1 MCKTCL
7 AATSWQPVEP
17 APYLSF
23 FMRERDLLALEFD
36 KVLQLL
42 ADCALSSAG
51 QEACLALRPQIAEP
65 LVREDSERTWQ
76 CFRVV
81 EERLSLPLGAFPD
94 IRPTFEWADHGGA
107 ALEGQKLL
115 DILAVVTR
123 SRLLATFFRR
133 DAAGFDRL
141 RGYAGRLPA
150 LPDLEAALQRCLDEN
165 GTLKDAASPT
175 LRSLRRQVHALAD
188 DIEQR
193 LQRTLRSSEAKDT
206 VTDHF
211 VTIRNNRFVIPVR
224 PNFQTRLPGI
234 VQDRSGSGETV
245 FIEPLFAVELNN
257 RLLLAQKEVA
267 AEEHRILSWLTALV
281 REHLDQLKQ
290 AFATLTEIDVLHAKV
305 VFAHKYGATQPHF
318 GSAIQLRCAKHPLL
332 TASNKS
338 VVPIDLI
345 LPNDKRGLIITGP
358 NTGGKTVA
366 LKTLGLI
373 CLMAQTGFLI
383 PTDEAN
389 ELPVFRS
396 VFADIGDAQSLEQS
410 LSTFSAHITNVREIL
425 AALSEPALILFDEP
439 GGGTDPAEGGALA
452 NGLLT
457 FLKERHVALAVATHL
472 NPVKLFTMVDGS
484 YQIAAVA
491 FDLDTLQ
498 PQYQLQYDVIGQSLG
513 LPMARR
519 LGLPEE
525 VCRAA
530 EATLSGEARQFS
542 EALARL
548 EASSATLERERT
560 RIQAERE
567 QLTALRMRQQQL
579 LAEAEEKR
587 RQVWQDE
594 VREAKLLVR
603 QVRAEGR
610 EVVAQLRKNL
620 QTPRVSPGTARRD
633 LAQFLHEQEKGI
645 KAKEQLFQ
653 TETVS
658 DTPPPQIGDE
668 VEIRN
673 GKIQGTLLTINATKA
688 RIRRGGMT
696 FEVPT
701 AQIAPVH
708 GASKRKQAP
717 SVRVAVER
725 SASSRPEINL
735 LGLRVREA
743 LPRLE
748 VFLDRAIL
756 SNQPSVRIV
765 HGMGT
770 GALRRAIREY
780 LSDSPY
786 CASFDEAPRSEGGG
800 GATVAELSS

>member
-1 MCKTCL
+1 
-7 AATSWQPVEP
+7 
-17 APYLSF
+17 
-23 FMRERDLLALEFD
+23 MRERDLLALEFD

-65 LVREDSERTWQ
+65 FVKEDSERTWQ

-81 EERLSLPLGAFPD
+81 EERLSLPLGSFPD

-165 GTLKDAASPT
+165 GTLKDAASPA
-175 LRSLRRQVHALAD
+175 LRSLRRQVHSLGE

-193 LQRTLRSSEAKDT
+193 LQRTLRSSEAKDV
-206 VTDHF
+206 VTDQF
-211 VTIRNNRFVIPVR
+211 ITIRNNRFVIPVR
-224 PNFQTRLPGI
+224 PNFQARLAGI

-257 RLLLAQKEVA
+257 RLLLAHKEVA
-267 AEEHRILSWLTALV
+267 AEEHRILLWLTALV

-305 VFAHKYGATQPHF
+305 VFAQKYGATKPHF
-318 GSAIQLRCAKHPLL
+318 GSAIQLRSAKHPLL
-332 TASNKS
+332 LASDKP
-338 VVPIDLI
+338 VVPIDLL
-345 LPNDKRGLIITGP
+345 LPNNKRGLIITGP

-389 ELPVFRS
+389 ELPVFRG

-410 LSTFSAHITNVREIL
+410 LSTFSAHITNVSEIL
-425 AALSEPALILFDEP
+425 AALSEPALVLFDEP

-457 FLKERHVALAVATHL
+457 FLKERHVALAIATHL
-472 NPVKLFTMVDGS
+472 SPVKLFTLVDGS

-498 PQYQLQYDVIGQSLG
+498 PQYQLQYDVMGQSLG

-530 EATLSGEARQFS
+530 EATLSAEARQFS

-548 EASSATLERERT
+548 EAASVTLERERT
-560 RIQAERE
+560 QLQAERE
-567 QLTALRMRQQQL
+567 QATALRMRGQRL

-603 QVRAEGR
+603 RVREEGR
-610 EVVAQLRKNL
+610 EVIAQLRKNL
-620 QTPRVSPGTARRD
+620 QTPQVSPGSVRRD
-633 LAQFLHEQEKGI
+633 LAQFLHEQEKGL
-645 KAKEQLFQ
+645 KAKEQIFR
-653 TETVS
+653 TERVS
-658 DTPPPQIGDE
+658 DMPPPQIGDE
-668 VEIRN
+668 VEIRK
-673 GKIQGTLLTINATKA
+673 GKIQGTLLTINGTKA

-701 AQIAPVH
+701 AQIAPMR
-708 GASKRKQAP
+708 AAPKQKQAR
-717 SVRVAVER
+717 VRVAVEHA
-725 SASSRPEINL
+725 ASSRPEINL

-748 VFLDRAIL
+748 IFLDRAIL
-756 SNQPSVRIV
+756 SNQSSVRIV
-765 HGMGT
+765 HGMGS
-770 GALRRAIREY
+770 GALRRAVREY

-786 CASFDEAPRSEGGG
+786 CASFDEAPRHEGGG

>member
-1 MCKTCL
+1 
-7 AATSWQPVEP
+7 
-17 APYLSF
+17 
-23 FMRERDLLALEFD
+23 MRDRDLLALEFD
-36 KVLQLL
+36 KVLHLL
-42 ADCALSSAG
+42 ADCAFSSVG
-51 QEACLALRPQIAEP
+51 QEACLGLQPQVAEP
-65 LVREDSERTWQ
+65 LVKEESERTWQ
-76 CFRVV
+76 CFRLV
-81 EERLSLPLGAFPD
+81 EERLSLPLQSFPD
-94 IRPTFEWADHGGA
+94 IRPTFETADHRGA

-115 DILAVVTR
+115 DVLTVVR
-123 SRLLATFFRR
+123 LSRVLATFFRR
-133 DAAGFDRL
+133 EATDYERL
-141 RGYAGRLPA
+141 RGYAVRLPA
-150 LPDLEAALQRCLDEN
+150 VADLETALQRCLDEN
-165 GTLKDAASPT
+165 GKLKDEASPT
-175 LRSLRRQVHALAD
+175 LRSLRRQVQTVSD
-188 DIEQR
+188 EIEQR
-193 LQRTLRSSEAKDT
+193 LQRTLRSSEAKDV

-267 AEEHRILSWLTALV
+267 AEEHRILVWLTALV
-281 REHLDQLKQ
+281 RENLDQLAQ
-290 AFATLTEIDVLHAKV
+290 IFTTLTEIDALHAKV
-305 VFAHKYGATQPHF
+305 KFAQKYGATKPNF
-318 GSAIQLRCAKHPLL
+318 GSSVQLRSAKHPLL
-332 TASNKS
+332 LASDKP
-338 VVPIDLI
+338 VIPIDLI

-366 LKTLGLI
+366 LKTLGLM

-389 ELPVFRS
+389 ELPIFRS

-410 LSTFSAHITNVREIL
+410 LSTFSAHITNVSTIL
-425 AALSEPALILFDEP
+425 SVLVEPALVLLDEP

-457 FLKERHVALAVATHL
+457 FLKERNVSLAVSTHL
-472 NPVKLFTMVDGS
+472 SPVKLFAVADGS

-498 PQYQLQYDVIGQSLG
+498 PQYQLQYDVMGQSLG

-519 LGLPEE
+519 LGLPED
-525 VCRAA
+525 VCNAA
-530 EATLSGEARQFS
+530 EETLSGEARQFS

-548 EASSATLERERT
+548 EESYVTLEHERT
-560 RIQAERE
+560 QVQAERE
-567 QLTALRMRQQQL
+567 QATALRMRQQRL
-579 LAEAEEKR
+579 LSEAEEKR

-594 VREAKLLVR
+594 VHEAKLLVR
-603 QVRAEGR
+603 RLREEGR
-610 EVVAQLRKNL
+610 EAVAQLRKKI
-620 QTPRVSPGTARRD
+620 QAPDASPGRARRE
-633 LAQFLHEQEKGI
+633 LSQFLYEQEKII
-645 KAKEQLFQ
+645 KGKEQTFR
-653 TETVS
+653 TEAPV
-658 DTPPPQIGDE
+658 DAPLPQVGDE

-673 GKIQGTLLTINATKA
+673 GKIQGTLMTINSNKA

-696 FEVPT
+696 FEVPL
-701 AQIAPVH
+701 AQIRP
-708 GASKRKQAP
+708 ASKQKSSP
-717 SVRVAVER
+717 SVRVAVDR
-725 SASSRPEINL
+725 SASGRPEINL

-748 VFLDRAIL
+748 VFLDQAIL
-756 SNQPSVRIV
+756 NNQSSVRIV

-786 CASFDEAPRSEGGG
+786 CETFNEAPRSEGGG